1 MRLNSYSFN
10 GNGKTTCKCC
20 EKKLSSKT
28 IYDGVCSSDCSSKL
42 LEYNA
47 IPINLLFI
55 RRTYI
60 HIKDKSLREKEIEK
74 FVTSNKLNKDMTM
87 HKIERIA
94 NLILTNQEDKLLIRN
109 NMVYI
114 VGNSTASILQKK
126 RNN

>member
-1 MRLNSYSFN
+1 MRFNSYSFN
-10 GNGKTTCKCC
+10 GDGKTTCKCC
-20 EKKLSSKT
+20 EKKLSSKI

-60 HIKDKSLREKEIEK
+60 HIKDKSLREIEIEK

-87 HKIERIA
+87 HKIERVA

-109 NMVYI
+109 NMMFI
-114 VGNSTASILQKK
+114 VGNATPGILQKK
-126 RNN
+126 RN